1 MKICDLPL
9 PENLILN
16 YEAKNITE
24 LYPPQADCINAGLFS
39 GKNLLI
45 SIPTASG
52 KTLVAEMAMHHSICK
67 GGKCLYI
74 VPLKALASEKYEEFQ
89 GKAVEIGIATGD
101 LDRRDNYLS
110 KNDIII
116 ATSEKVDSLLRNNA
130 KWLSEIS
137 LLIVDE
143 AHLIDSENRGP
154 TLEMVITKLKC
165 LNAGIQILALTAT
178 IGNPK
183 VLAGWLDAE
192 LVSSKWRPVD
202 LREAVYYKG
211 TLHFSDEEKE
221 IKTPTKYD
229 DTNLCI
235 DTINDGGQCL
245 VFVSSRKNAEGFAK
259 RAAPAIKEE
268 SPELDKL
275 SDQLEDMADTDMGHT
290 LARCVKK
297 GVAFHHAGMK
307 RLQRK
312 LVEDGFRNRHIK
324 VISSTPTLAAGLNL
338 PARRVIVRD
347 YLRFKSGAGMLPIPV
362 REYRQMAGRAGRP
375 ALDPFG
381 EALLIA
387 KNNEAVRSLYEE
399 YIDAPA
405 EDVTSHCDDEYTLGT
420 HILSLIATGFV
431 RSEDELLSFM
441 EKTFY
446 VFQNKKTK
454 HLSRI
459 IRKSLDFLKTSAMI
473 SDTDK
478 KLSANSYGQLI
489 SRLYINPYSA
499 DMISLTLSEHN
510 SEDGFSEIG
519 LLHMLCMT
527 PDMYTLYVRKNDL
540 HFLEKFLYDH
550 DEEFWIKCSYD
561 EMEEFYR
568 ALKTAMLLSDWIDEV
583 GEETICD
590 RYNVGPGDI
599 YNVVDG
605 INWLLHSAT
614 RLSEIVAPGLKIPVL
629 EMELRM
635 KHGIKRN
642 LLPLVKLHGIGRVRA
657 RRLFN
662 NNITTPEKLREAGID
677 KVSSIVGQGI
687 AKNLFRQIE
696 GKSQDQSQGYSGNG
710 NSNGNS
716 SNSNNRSNSS
726 NSNNKR
732 NKRNRFENTEFTDSE
747 NSKDSKSKKR
757 RNSKKAKTS
766 ENTPNNEK
774 QSSLFQFE

>member
-16 YEAKNITE
+16 YKAKNITE
-24 LYPPQADCINAGLFS
+24 LYPPQADCVNAGLFS

-89 GKAVEIGIATGD
+89 GKGVQIGIATGD

-130 KWLSEIS
+130 KWLSQIS
-137 LLIVDE
+137 LLVVDE
-143 AHLIDSENRGP
+143 VHLIDSEKRGP

-165 LNAGIQILALTAT
+165 LNAGIQVLALTAT

-202 LREAVYYKG
+202 LREAVYYRG

-259 RAAPAIKEE
+259 RAAPAVKEE

-275 SDQLEDMADTDMGHT
+275 SNQLEDMADTDMGHT

-307 RLQRK
+307 RPQRT
-312 LVEDGFRNRHIK
+312 LVEDGFRDRHIK

-387 KNNEAVRSLYEE
+387 KNNEAVRTLYEE
-399 YIDAPA
+399 YIEAPA
-405 EDVTSHCDDEYTLGT
+405 EDVKSHCDNEYTIGT

-454 HLSRI
+454 YLSRI

-478 KLSANSYGQLI
+478 KLSANNYGQLI

-499 DMISLTLSEHN
+499 DMISFTLSQHN
-510 SEDGFSEIG
+510 SEDEFSEMG

-540 HFLEKFLYDH
+540 HFLELFIYDH
-550 DEEFWIKCSYD
+550 DKEFWIECSYD

-568 ALKTAMLLSDWIDEV
+568 GLKTAMLLSDWINEV

-605 INWLLHSAT
+605 VNWLLHSAT

-687 AKNLFRQIE
+687 AKNLFRQLE
-696 GKSQDQSQGYSGNG
+696 GENQDQNQ
-710 NSNGNS
+710 
-716 SNSNNRSNSS
+716 SNSNNENNSNSGNS
-726 NSNNKR
+726 SSSNNKR
-732 NKRNRFENTEFTDSE
+732 NQLRNQFENTEVT
-747 NSKDSKSKKR
+747 NSKNSKNR
-757 RNSKKAKTS
+757 RNSKKLKIS
-766 ENTPNNEK
+766 ENTQNNEK

>member
-1 MKICDLPL
+1 MNICDLPL

-16 YEAKNITE
+16 YKAKNITE
-24 LYPPQADCINAGLFS
+24 LYPPQADCVNAGLFS

-52 KTLVAEMAMHHSICK
+52 KTLVAEMAMHHNICK
-67 GGKCLYI
+67 DGKCLYI

-89 GKAVEIGIATGD
+89 GKGVEIGIATGD

-130 KWLSEIS
+130 GWLSEIS

-165 LNAGIQILALTAT
+165 LNAGIQVLALTAT

-202 LREAVYYKG
+202 LREAVYCRG
-211 TLHFSDEEKE
+211 TLHFSDEKKE

-235 DTINDGGQCL
+235 DTINDSGQCL
-245 VFVSSRKNAEGFAK
+245 VFVASRKNAEGFAK

-268 SPELDKL
+268 SPELDKI
-275 SDQLEDMADTDMGHT
+275 SNQLEDVADTDMGHT

-312 LVEDGFRNRHIK
+312 FVEDGFRDRHIK

-338 PARRVIVRD
+338 PARRVIIRD

-405 EDVTSHCDDEYTLGT
+405 EDVKSHCDDEYTLGT

-431 RSEDELLSFM
+431 SSEDELISFM

-454 HLSRI
+454 YLSRI
-459 IRKSLDFLKTSAMI
+459 IKKSIDFLKTSAMI
-473 SDTDK
+473 SDTDQ
-478 KLSANSYGQLI
+478 KLSANNYGQLI

-499 DMISLTLSEHN
+499 DMISFNLSEHN

-527 PDMYTLYVRKNDL
+527 HDMYTLYVRKNDL

-550 DEEFWIKCSYD
+550 DKEFWIECSYD

-599 YNVVDG
+599 YNAVDG
-605 INWLLHSAT
+605 VNWLLHSAT

-662 NNITTPEKLREAGID
+662 NNITTPEMLREAGID

-687 AKNLFRQIE
+687 ARNLFRQIE
-696 GKSQDQSQGYSGNG
+696 GKSQGKNLDNING
-710 NSNGNS
+710 
-716 SNSNNRSNSS
+716 
-726 NSNNKR
+726 
-732 NKRNRFENTEFTDSE
+732 NTEFTDSKK
-747 NSKDSKSKKR
+747 SKDSKNRK
-757 RNSKKAKTS
+757 NSKKAKTGANPKNNEKQS
-766 ENTPNNEK
+766 NEK
-774 QSSLFQFE
+774 QSSLFQFR